1 MTVKELTTNNM
12 GYTPYKMKASGH
24 NNSPIEKNYGS
35 KSDRGFGVPF
45 AGGVGSREDRT
56 GVADAINPS
65 PNKGWFKNMV
75 SKVKKGAKK
84 VGGALGG
91 AVGGA
96 LGLAK
101 KGGGGEG
108 GGSGGKIKA
117 MDDRISALEEG
128 MSGGGEGEVPA
139 TDPVTG
145 MTIGGVGGEL
155 STTDP
160 MYGGGGD
167 SIANKAMMGHKAA
180 MAMAGGGGS
189 DPMML
194 AAGGLGGSSM
204 REMVKKKKMKE
215 GWGGIGEA
223 QAV

>member
-1 MTVKELTTNNM
+1 MTVKELKTNNM

-91 AVGGA
+91 VVGGA

-128 MSGGGEGEVPA
+128 MSGGGEVPA

-160 MYGGGGD
+160 MY
-167 SIANKAMMGHKAA
+167 
-180 MAMAGGGGS
+180 GGGS